1 MSLIKAEIG
10 RLDDEINSVL
20 NYIEDTTYNAAQG
33 YKVYKVLR
41 DKQSERKAL
50 IKEVTCLESML
61 AHVDTQKMV
70 QAFQDSIKMSDE
82 KIKEAN
88 KITFVKEL
96 MEEAV

>member
-1 MSLIKAEIG
+1 M
-10 RLDDEINSVL
+10 DDEINSVL

-41 DKQSERKAL
+41 DKQNERKTL
-50 IKEVTCLESML
+50 IKEVTCLEAML
-61 AHVDTQKMV
+61 VYVDTEKMV

-82 KIKEAN
+82 RIKEAN
-88 KITFVKEL
+88 RITFVKEL